1 MSIQNALAAGRRA
14 AERLMVDQC
23 TIRRKT
29 GETTDDDGNITP
41 TYDPVYSGKCRLQQP
56 TATAQEEDSGEA
68 SLLMVRFELQL
79 PMSVAGVQADDEVR
93 MTASVYDPDLP
104 GRDFVVRGLSHKTH
118 AVMRRLQVE
127 ERTS

>member
-1 MSIQNALAAGRRA
+1 
-14 AERLMVDQC
+14 MVDAC

-41 TYDPVYSGKCRLQQP
+41 TFADVYSGKCRMQQP
-56 TATAQEEDSGEA
+56 TATAQEQDSGEA

-79 PMSVAGVQADDEVR
+79 PMSVVGVQADDEVR
-93 MTASVYDPDLP
+93 MTTSTYDPDLA
-104 GRDFVVRGLSHKTH
+104 GRDFVVRGLAHKTH